1 MKNFVLIHRFLT
13 QVGWCNGMT
22 TTTAPP
28 SVMCPECP
36 DGSRASCRASCDGSG
51 TNPNLGNQGGERFI
65 NTDALG
71 NLAPTPAVD
80 DVNPSDVTTMAT
92 TTDSAVYCLHFDC
105 CQCPSTPGPLPG
117 FSPMTTTVAPATTTT
132 DAQGNPPPTTTTQA
146 PTALQFTPSPST
158 PRPGFITVQTTAAP
172 TTDAQGNTPPRPAP
186 TTTAA
191 RLNFTPVPPPH
202 SRASSPSMVRRRPA
216 RVTCA
221 VARET

>member
-1 MKNFVLIHRFLT
+1 MKSFALIHRYLT

-28 SVMCPECP
+28 SVMCPDCP

-71 NLAPTPAVD
+71 NLAPAPAVD

-117 FSPMTTTVAPATTTT
+117 FSPMTTTVAPAITTT
-132 DAQGNPPPTTTTQA
+132 DANGNPPPTTTTQA
-146 PTALQFTPSPST
+146 PTAPPVHPVTLHTQTRVHYCPKPPPQQQLTPKVTHPW
-158 PRPGFITVQTTAAP
+158 PRPPQ
-172 TTDAQGNTPPRPAP
+172 PPLDSTSR
-186 TTTAA
+186 
-191 RLNFTPVPPPH
+191 PVPPPR
-202 SRASSPSMVRRRPA
+202 SQASSPSMVGVVA

-221 VARET
+221 VAGET